1 MNEKGTLTE
10 IRDSGA
16 AAPDMAANGVNR
28 VQSARP
34 QSHRI
39 RHAFAA
45 MLLVLSAVIGTGL
58 VASPAEA
65 VTVRP
70 GAGWGQVD
78 VLLDSYETE
87 QARRSYWA
95 ATVICWN
102 SGIGG
107 KLLSIGVCQTA
118 VTVCAARAYYSSPRM
133 RAGMT
138 VTVWG
143 GYWCWRY

>member
-1 MNEKGTLTE
+1 MNEKGTLAD
-10 IRDSGA
+10 IRESDA
-16 AAPDMAANGVNR
+16 AAPDLARDGMNR
-28 VQSARP
+28 VQSARRP
-34 QSHRI
+34 SRGIGQ
-39 RHAFAA
+39 ALAA
-45 MLLVLSAVIGTGL
+45 MLLALTVVIGTGL

-118 VTVCAARAYYSSPRM
+118 VTVCAARAYYSNPRM

-138 VTVWG
+138 VTLWG
-143 GYWCWRY
+143 GYWCWKY